1 MGQGSKN
8 KTVFKLPVEIIVVI
22 GRVSIM
28 YFLLH
33 STVRYWCIVFI
44 DMGKILSTRKH
55 VTIQLLRATAQ
66 LLVSSISLIYLVDEF
81 YFLFVQFLLCRWLS
95 K

>member
-8 KTVFKLPVEIIVVI
+8 KTVFKLPVEIMVVI

-44 DMGKILSTRKH
+44 DMGKILEHEEACHHPAFTGNCP
-55 VTIQLLRATAQ
+55 T
-66 LLVSSISLIYLVDEF
+66 VSLKY
-81 YFLFVQFLLCRWLS
+81 
-95 K
+95 